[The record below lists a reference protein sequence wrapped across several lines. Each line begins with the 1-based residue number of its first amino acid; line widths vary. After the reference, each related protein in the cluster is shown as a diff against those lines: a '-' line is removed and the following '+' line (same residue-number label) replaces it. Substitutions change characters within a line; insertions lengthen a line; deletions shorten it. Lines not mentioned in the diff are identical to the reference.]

1 MIALLL
7 VSCSARDVQNDDTK
21 KEEKKVELPDQM
33 PVKVTYGR
41 RWMYGANYETEDE
54 EIISALVKELNNIV
68 IGEEVNYEVTD
79 FTDLIWL
86 YYDDGESKF
95 FEFEEYN
102 YVVDNKRYR
111 INNIKEIR
119 NILKLIAG
127 DEEL

>member
-7 VSCSARDVQNDDTK
+7 ISCSARDVQNDDIK
-21 KEEKKVELPDQM
+21 KEEKKVELPDKM